1 MSETDISVLPGPSIA
16 TLAIQLPKPHI
27 QIIQCILRQ
36 QVPQARVF
44 AFGSRVSG
52 KPRKYSDLDL
62 AISLP
67 EPIGLRKLR
76 ELKDAFEDS
85 ALPICVDIVDWT
97 CADAAF
103 QAEILS
109 RGIAALQ

>member
-1 MSETDISVLPGPSIA
+1 MSDLIEPQQPIASQAFKLLLAPEHVQLVRTVLV
-16 TLAIQLPKPHI
+16 
-27 QIIQCILRQ
+27 Q

-103 QAEILS
+103 QAEVLS
-109 RGIAALQ
+109 RGMAALQ